1 MNEGKIIEIASE
13 PFLHAETHAI
23 LAAQRRGGVGL
34 EQAQASAVSDDYAA
48 QVRVLESLSGWQICA
63 IKATF
68 DWLVQSWTG
77 PASSVTLLRDGRY
90 TSFKDRLVPG
100 TDATGWGNRRE
111 GCGAF
116 FSTNSRT

>member
-1 MNEGKIIEIASE
+1 MLRRWARQCAYIVVVQAIKHVPEGTSGRLIERWRSE
-13 PFLHAETHAI
+13 
-23 LAAQRRGGVGL
+23 
-34 EQAQASAVSDDYAA
+34 AV
-48 QVRVLESLSGWQICA
+48 RNLSFYA
-63 IKATF
+63 IKANF
-68 DWLVQSWTG
+68 DWPVQSWTG

-100 TDATGWGNRRE
+100 TDATGSGNHPE